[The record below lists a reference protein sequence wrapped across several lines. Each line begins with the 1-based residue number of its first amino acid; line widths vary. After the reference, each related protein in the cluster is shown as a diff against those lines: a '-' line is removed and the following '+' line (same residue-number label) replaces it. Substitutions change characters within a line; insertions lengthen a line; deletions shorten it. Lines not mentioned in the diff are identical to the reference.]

1 MCFGLFFAFL
11 WSRQLTQFGSV
22 GEGEEGEEG
31 GLMED
36 LVAMRLQFLDRCAC
50 LTPTCLSPY
59 LFLSLT
65 PSLSLSLLLPTAT
78 GFTLPHAL
86 ATQGWGDVALVVA
99 AAAAAL
105 IGLCAFSFT
114 HFRMRLA
121 NWWRAMPVAGK
132 PDRQLKSDRWKA
144 LPKPVKLDCAWQE
157 RGRDKKEGGIKHYLT
172 SNWNCCA
179 LSLSFLSN

>member
-86 ATQGWGDVALVVA
+86 ATQG
-99 AAAAAL
+99 
-105 IGLCAFSFT
+105 
-114 HFRMRLA
+114 
-121 NWWRAMPVAGK
+121 
-132 PDRQLKSDRWKA
+132 
-144 LPKPVKLDCAWQE
+144 
-157 RGRDKKEGGIKHYLT
+157 
-172 SNWNCCA
+172 
-179 LSLSFLSN
+179 